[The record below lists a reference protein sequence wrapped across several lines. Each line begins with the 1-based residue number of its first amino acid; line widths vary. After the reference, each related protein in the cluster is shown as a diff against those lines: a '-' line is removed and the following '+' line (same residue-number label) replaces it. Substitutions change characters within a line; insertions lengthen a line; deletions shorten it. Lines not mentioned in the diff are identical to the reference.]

1 MDTTETPSV
10 TDSSSSTAGL
20 KIHPPMLAAALLAVT
35 LAMHFILPET
45 RTVAWHQVVGL
56 LLVAGGVGICVFAA
70 ATFQARDTTK
80 NPYGE
85 PTLFVVQRPYTF
97 TRNPMYLGITMTLAG
112 FAIFFGSIVM
122 LVAPVAFLVVIDRN
136 VIPREEETMARLFGQ
151 QYLDYQ
157 GRVRRWL

>member
-1 MDTTETPSV
+1 MNTTETPSI
-10 TDSSSSTAGL
+10 TDAPSGL
-20 KIHPPMLAAALLAVT
+20 KIHPPMLAGALLAVT

-56 LLVAGGVGICVFAA
+56 LLVAAGVAVCVFAA

-85 PTLFVVQRPYTF
+85 PTLFVVQRPYSF

-112 FAIFFGSIVM
+112 FAVFFGSIVM

-136 VIPREEETMARLFGQ
+136 VIPREEETMARVFGQ